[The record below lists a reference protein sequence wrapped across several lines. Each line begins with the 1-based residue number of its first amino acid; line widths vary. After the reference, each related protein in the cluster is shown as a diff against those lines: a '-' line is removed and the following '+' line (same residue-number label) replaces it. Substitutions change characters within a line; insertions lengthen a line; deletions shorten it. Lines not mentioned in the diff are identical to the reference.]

1 MCENI
6 YYIWDINIEYMKK
19 IVVTTALLAG
29 VLSYA
34 GGFRVSLQ
42 GVKQLAMA
50 HTSAH
55 ADDASVTFF
64 NPAGMSFIPAKL
76 SVAAGGFGA
85 KSSVTYQNLTTL
97 ESFDTD
103 NPLGTPVYAAV
114 AYKVLDNVS
123 VGFNFSTPFGS
134 TIEWPTDWAGREIVQ
149 RLELKAY
156 YFQPMVSFKLA
167 PWASVGGSYI
177 YAKGSVNWDK
187 AVTQLGGSLN
197 LNDDKASGS
206 GFGLGFYLRPSEKL
220 DLSIAYRSPIDM
232 EAENGK
238 VTFDISSALY
248 PNLGLDLAGTDSFKA
263 TLPLVDEY
271 TIGATYKVTPNW
283 LISADLNY
291 SGWSRYN
298 KLTLDFANAPIGNQ
312 ADKTVLVSPKN
323 FKNTHTLR
331 IGTQY
336 QVNSM
341 IAARAGYY
349 YDESPYSDENFQA
362 ETPSFDTNV
371 ITAGLGFN
379 LTRGFGLDVAGG
391 IALPKSR
398 EVKNSYNNFYGQAKA
413 KAYYFGLGLSYNA
426 F

>member
-1 MCENI
+1 
-6 YYIWDINIEYMKK
+6 MKK

-55 ADDASVTFF
+55 AEDASVTFF
-64 NPAGMSFIPAKL
+64 NPAGMSFIPSKL
-76 SVAAGGFGA
+76 SIAAGGFGA
-85 KSSVTYQNLTTL
+85 KTLVTYQNLSTL
-97 ESFDTD
+97 DSYETN
-103 NPLGTPVYAAV
+103 NPIGTPLYAAV
-114 AYKVLDNVS
+114 AYKIMDNIS

-134 TIEWPTDWAGREIVQ
+134 TIEWPSDWAGKEIVQ
-149 RLELKAY
+149 RLELKAF

-167 PWASVGGSYI
+167 PWMSVGGSYI

-197 LNDDKASGS
+197 LTDDKASGS
-206 GFGLGFYLRPSEKL
+206 GFGIGFYFQPNDKL
-220 DLSIAYRSPIDM
+220 DVSIAYRSPIDM
-232 EAENGK
+232 EADKGVVSFN
-238 VTFDISSALY
+238 ISPALY
-248 PNLGLDLAGTDSFKA
+248 PSLNLDASGKDSFKA

-271 TIGATYKVTPNW
+271 TIGATYKITPKW
-283 LISADLNY
+283 MVSGDFNY
-291 SGWSRYN
+291 SGWDQYN
-298 KLTLDFANAPIGNQ
+298 QLTLDFANATIGNQ
-312 ADKTVLVSPKN
+312 PTDPTILISPKN
-323 FKNTHTLR
+323 FQSTQTWR
-331 IGTQY
+331 VGTQY
-336 QVNSM
+336 QINDM

-362 ETPSFDTNV
+362 ETPSFDSNV
-371 ITAGLGFN
+371 ITAGLGLKFAKN
-379 LTRGFGLDVAGG
+379 FGVDVAGG

-398 EVKNSYNNFYGQAKA
+398 EVKNAYNNFYGQAKA

>member
-1 MCENI
+1 
-6 YYIWDINIEYMKK
+6 MKK
-19 IVVTTALLAG
+19 IVLTTALLAG
-29 VLSYA
+29 VLAQA

-55 ADDASVTFF
+55 AEDASVTFF

-76 SVAAGGFGA
+76 SIAAGGFGA
-85 KSSVTYQNLTTL
+85 KSSVTYQNLSTL

-103 NPLGTPVYAAV
+103 NPLGTPLYAAV

-134 TIEWPTDWAGREIVQ
+134 TIEWPSDWSGREIVQ
-149 RLELKAY
+149 RLELKAF

-197 LNDDKASGS
+197 LTDDKASGS
-206 GFGLGFYLRPSEKL
+206 GFGLGFYFQPNDKL
-220 DLSIAYRSPIDM
+220 DVSIAYRSPIDM
-232 EAENGK
+232 EADKGVVSFN
-238 VTFDISSALY
+238 ISPALY
-248 PNLGLDLAGTDSFKA
+248 PSLGLDASGKDSFKA

-271 TIGATYKVTPNW
+271 TIGATYKITPKW
-283 LISADLNY
+283 MISGDFNY
-291 SGWSRYN
+291 SGWDRYN
-298 KLTLDFANAPIGNQ
+298 QLTLDFANAPIGNQ
-312 ADKTVLVSPKN
+312 PNDPTVLVSPKN
-323 FKNTHTLR
+323 FKSTQTWR
-331 IGTQY
+331 VGTQY
-336 QVNSM
+336 QINDM
-341 IAARAGYY
+341 FAARAGYY
-349 YDESPYSDENFQA
+349 YDESPYTDENFQA
-362 ETPSFDTNV
+362 ETPSFDSNV
-371 ITAGLGFN
+371 VTAGVGIN
-379 LTRGFGLDVAGG
+379 LMKGFGVDIAGG
-391 IALPKSR
+391 IAFPKSR
-398 EVKNSYNNFYGQAKA
+398 LVNNSNTDFYGQAKA